1 MKLTAHSATT
11 PEKILETTFELLSQ
25 KGSASVAMRDI
36 AAEAQ
41 VSVSQIAYHFG
52 SREGLMAQVLRHV
65 ADRCYDE
72 LEKLTS
78 SRHILKERLDT
89 LTEYFRGMHEKNIKL
104 FRVLLDFMTQS
115 IWVPAYKA
123 EVNRFFARV
132 GDMIAADF
140 AALTAEGEQ
149 LVSETVNAVS
159 DLIIS
164 ALIGS
169 GFQTTL
175 GFGAQNIE
183 PDLMEEPCP
192 PNLA

>member
-1 MKLTAHSATT
+1 MRLTEHSATT

-36 AAEAQ
+36 AAAAQ

-89 LTEYFRGMHEKNIKL
+89 LAEYFRGMHEKNIKL

-115 IWVPAYKA
+115 IWVPGYKD
-123 EVNRFFARV
+123 EINRFFGRV

-140 AALTAEGEQ
+140 ASLTAEGEQ
-149 LVSETVNAVS
+149 LVSETVEAVGS
-159 DLIIS
+159 LILS

-169 GFQTTL
+169 GFQTAL
-175 GFGAQNIE
+175 GFGAQSIDD
-183 PDLMEEPCP
+183 DLIEEPCSP
-192 PNLA
+192 TMA

>member
-1 MKLTAHSATT
+1 MKLTHHSATT
-11 PEKILETTFELLSQ
+11 AEKILETTFDLLSR
-25 KGSASVAMRDI
+25 KGNAGVAMRDI
-36 AAEAQ
+36 AAAAE

-65 ADRCYDE
+65 SDRCYEE

-89 LTEYFRGMHEKNIKL
+89 LGEYFRGMHEKNLKL
-104 FRVLLDFMTQS
+104 FCVLLDFMTQS
-115 IWVPAYKA
+115 IWVPAYKD
-123 EVNRFFARV
+123 EINRFFRQV

-149 LVSETVNAVS
+149 LMNDTAEAVNSVI
-159 DLIIS
+159 LS

-169 GFQTTL
+169 GFQTAL
-175 GFGAQNIE
+175 GFQNQ
-183 PDLMEEPCP
+183 EEEADEEEVIP
-192 PNLA
+192 PRFA

>member
-1 MKLTAHSATT
+1 
-11 PEKILETTFELLSQ
+11 
-25 KGSASVAMRDI
+25 
-36 AAEAQ
+36 
-41 VSVSQIAYHFG
+41 
-52 SREGLMAQVLRHV
+52 MAQVLRHV

-115 IWVPAYKA
+115 IWVPVYKA

-175 GFGAQNIE
+175 GYGAQNTE

-192 PNLA
+192 PSLA